1 MQASRKHGLF
11 DTRWPCT
18 ASPAIVPALHDEAP
32 DGLDWDSFSSRYFP
46 QRGRHDGEA
55 LSAYAAYGRR
65 RQPPGT
71 PPRLS
76 VVPTEAPQPSALDQE
91 RENAGPQRLL
101 AAMAARRATY
111 E

>member
-1 MQASRKHGLF
+1 MEASRKHGSF

-18 ASPAIVPALHDEAP
+18 TSRVMVPGLPDEVEE
-32 DGLDWDSFSSRYFP
+32 GLDWDSFSSRYFP
-46 QRGRHDGEA
+46 DRDRHDEEA

-65 RQPPGT
+65 HQRPTT

-76 VVPTEAPQPSALDQE
+76 LVHTEPTEPSVSEQEQE
-91 RENAGPQRLL
+91 RAGAHRLL